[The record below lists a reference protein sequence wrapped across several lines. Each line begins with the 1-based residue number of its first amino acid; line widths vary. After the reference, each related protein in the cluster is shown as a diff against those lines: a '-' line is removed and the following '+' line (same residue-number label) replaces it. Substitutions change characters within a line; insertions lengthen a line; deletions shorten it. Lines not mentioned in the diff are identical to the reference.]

1 MQNDSVNYCV
11 AFVPFISSSFGKTNA
26 KTKKKRLFT
35 EKENYD
41 YQNFAINYGFHHFN
55 IPTSTGDRNPRRVD
69 ANMHFGAEVQNIFVS
84 CCHGNNSHA

>member
-1 MQNDSVNYCV
+1 MIRLTFVWRLCLSSLVLLGKQMQ
-11 AFVPFISSSFGKTNA
+11 KQ
-26 KTKKKRLFT
+26 KKRLFT

-41 YQNFAINYGFHHFN
+41 YQNYAINYGFHHFN

>member
-1 MQNDSVNYCV
+1 MIRLTFVWRLCLSSLVLLGKQMQ
-11 AFVPFISSSFGKTNA
+11 KQ
-26 KTKKKRLFT
+26 KKRLFT